1 MEITN
6 EKRKCQGD
14 YLIAMALMKK
24 MRSENIIDKDDL
36 VKAEEVHA
44 KRFGPYWRYKDFE
57 L

>member
-6 EKRKCQGD
+6 EKRKCQVD
-14 YLIAMALMKK
+14 YLIAMALMRK
-24 MRSENIIDKDDL
+24 MKAEGIIDKADL
-36 VKAEEVHA
+36 LKSEEVLA